1 MRKSVLFAVIAF
13 ALMIGGCD
21 KTKEHELQAQL
32 DKNQSDRMALQDA
45 LKDREQFVDQILKQ
59 VNDIYADL
67 EAANAKE
74 KKIAP
79 PERGSAEIPWVSSQE
94 TRQGFLKTI
103 DEIGNTL
110 KDNRKKI
117 SDLQARVRSYR
128 GEVKNL
134 TALLDNLKAT
144 LQEREASIAELK
156 ANVEGL
162 QKTVAEQTALV
173 SEKQNTIDTQ
183 TKTMNTV
190 YYVAGTRK
198 DLEDRGI
205 LTEEGGFLWGLLGS
219 TTTLARDVD
228 LSEFTPLDKTTEQT
242 IHVQGKVEDILPHR
256 KVDYYAT
263 TSDGNNGSDIK
274 ILRPERFWQANTL
287 VVVLD

>member
-1 MRKSVLFAVIAF
+1 MRKSVLFAVIVF
-13 ALMIGGCD
+13 ALTIGGCD

-45 LKDREQFVDQILKQ
+45 LKDREEFVDQILKS

-67 EAANAKE
+67 ETAGAKE
-74 KKIAP
+74 KKLMP
-79 PERGSAEIPWVSSQE
+79 GEQGSAEIPWVSSKE

-117 SDLQARVRSYR
+117 NDLQARVRSYR

-134 TALLDNLKAT
+134 TALLDKLKAT
-144 LQEREASIAELK
+144 LQEREESIAQLR

-173 SEKQNTIDTQ
+173 GEKEKVIDEQ
-183 TKTMNTV
+183 KKTMNTV
-190 YYVAGTRK
+190 YYVAGKRK
-198 DLEDRGI
+198 DLEERGI

-219 TTTLARDVD
+219 TTTLARDVN
-228 LSEFTPLDKTTEQT
+228 LSEFTPLDKTVDQT
-242 IHVQGKVEDILPHR
+242 IHVPGRIEDILPHR
-256 KVDYYAT
+256 KIDYYAT
-263 TSDGNNGSDIK
+263 VDGENSSEIK

-287 VVVLD
+287 VVGLD

>member
-1 MRKSVLFAVIAF
+1 MRKAVLFVVTVF

-32 DKNQSDRMALQDA
+32 DKNQTDRMALQDA
-45 LKDREQFVDQILKQ
+45 LKDREEFVDQILKS

-67 EAANAKE
+67 EKANANE
-74 KKIAP
+74 KKIMP
-79 PERGSAEIPWVSSQE
+79 GEKGSAEIPWVSSKE
-94 TRQGFLKTI
+94 TREGFLKTI

-110 KDNRKKI
+110 KDNRKKLN
-117 SDLQARVRSYR
+117 DLQARVRSYR

-134 TALLDNLKAT
+134 TALLDKLKTT
-144 LQEREASIAELK
+144 LQEREQEVAQLK
-156 ANVEGL
+156 GNIEGL

-173 SEKQNTIDTQ
+173 SEKEKVIDEQ

-198 DLEDRGI
+198 DLEKKGI

-242 IHVQGKVEDILPHR
+242 IHVAGKIDDILPHR
-256 KVDYYAT
+256 KTDYYAT
-263 TSDGNNGSDIK
+263 VSDGNNGFDLK
-274 ILRPERFWQANTL
+274 ILRPERFWQGNTL
-287 VVVLD
+287 VVVTD

>member
-1 MRKSVLFAVIAF
+1 MKRTVLFAVVVF
-13 ALMIGGCD
+13 ALMLGGCD

-67 EAANAKE
+67 EAANARE
-74 KKIAP
+74 KKIVP

-117 SDLQARVRSYR
+117 NDLQARVRSYR

-134 TALLDNLKAT
+134 TALLDKLKTT
-144 LQEREASIAELK
+144 LQEREQSIAELK

-173 SEKQNTIDTQ
+173 SEKQNVIEEQ
-183 TKTMNTV
+183 KKTMNTV
-190 YYVAGTRK
+190 YYIAGTRK

-228 LSEFTPLDKTTEQT
+228 LSEFTPLDKTADQT
-242 IHVQGKVEDILPHR
+242 IHVLGKVEDILPHR
-256 KVDYYAT
+256 KVDYYAMS
-263 TSDGNNGSDIK
+263 SDGNNGSDIK

-287 VVVLD
+287 VVVTD